1 MNESTGKLILRLAL
15 GVMLLMH
22 GIHKLT
28 AGIGYLDGMLANAGL
43 PAFLKYGV
51 YIGEV
56 IAPLALIAG
65 YYARVGA
72 WVVAVN
78 MLFAIALVGAHDMF
92 ALNPKTGGMALEL
105 EYFYLFSA
113 IALALIGPG
122 RYAVNQK

>member
-15 GVMLLMH
+15 GLMLLMH

-28 AGIGYLDGMLANAGL
+28 GGIGYLDGMLANAGL
-43 PAFLKYGV
+43 PASLKYGV

>member
-1 MNESTGKLILRLAL
+1 
-15 GVMLLMH
+15 MLLMH

-28 AGIGYLDGMLANAGL
+28 GGIGYLDGMLANAGL

>member
-15 GVMLLMH
+15 GLMLIMH

-28 AGIGYLDGMLANAGL
+28 GGIDYLDGMLAGAGL
-43 PAFLKYGV
+43 PTFLKYGV

-56 IAPLALIAG
+56 LAPLALIAG
-65 YYARVGA
+65 YYARIGA
-72 WVVAVN
+72 WVIAVN
-78 MLFAIALVGAHDMF
+78 IVFAIALVGAQDMF
-92 ALNPKTGGMALEL
+92 TLSPKTGGLALEL

>member
-15 GVMLLMH
+15 GLMLIMH
-22 GIHKLT
+22 GIHKLIG
-28 AGIGYLDGMLANAGL
+28 GIDYLDGMLAGAGL
-43 PAFLKYGV
+43 PTFLKYGV

-56 IAPLALIAG
+56 LAPLAVIAG
-65 YYARVGA
+65 YYARIGA
-72 WVVAVN
+72 WVIAVN
-78 MLFAIALVGAHDMF
+78 MVFAIALVGAQDIF
-92 ALNPKTGGMALEL
+92 ALSPKTGGLALEL

>member
-15 GVMLLMH
+15 GLMLLMH

-28 AGIGYLDGMLANAGL
+28 GGIGYLDGMLANAGL

-92 ALNPKTGGMALEL
+92 VLNPKTGGMALEL

>member
-15 GVMLLMH
+15 GLMLIMH
-22 GIHKLT
+22 GIHKLIG
-28 AGIGYLDGMLANAGL
+28 GIDYLDGMLAGAGL
-43 PAFLKYGV
+43 PTFLKYGV

-56 IAPLALIAG
+56 LAPLAVIAG
-65 YYARVGA
+65 YYARIGA
-72 WVVAVN
+72 WVIAVN
-78 MLFAIALVGAHDMF
+78 MVFAIALVGAQDMF
-92 ALNPKTGGMALEL
+92 TLSPKTGGLAPEL

>member
-15 GVMLLMH
+15 GLMLLMH

-28 AGIGYLDGMLANAGL
+28 SGIGYLDGMLANAGL

-56 IAPLALIAG
+56 LAPLALIAG